1 MTEEVITEN
10 QEPQQANPY
19 NAKKDWHDVKDK
31 PFVSSDS
38 LFFDNNATTEH
49 DESDAIE
56 AEKQEEEVEASKD
69 KPYKRPNYKKR
80 YDDLKAHYDSRL
92 DEFKAREQELIQE
105 AVSNRPEYKA
115 PKSAEELE
123 EFKKEY
129 PDVYEVVESVAHI
142 QSENQVAEL
151 QTRLDAIQERETEV
165 LKREAEKDLR
175 ETHPDFDDI
184 RNSDEFHEW
193 AELQPEVIKDW
204 IFNNPDDATLAS
216 RALDLFKKDIGLD
229 VQQVTESTS
238 NSKKATQSAAD
249 MISTKTTSVDPKQQR
264 VWSEKEIAAMSV
276 AEFDKFEEEISNAMQ
291 EGRIIK

>member
-10 QEPQQANPY
+10 QEPQKANPY

-38 LFFDNNATTEH
+38 LFFDNSVSTEH

-56 AEKQEEEVEASKD
+56 AEKQEVEATKD

-80 YDDLKAHYDSRL
+80 YDDLKTHYDSKL
-92 DEFKAREQELIQE
+92 NEFKVREQELIQE

-123 EFKKEY
+123 KFKNEY
-129 PDVYEVVESVAHI
+129 PDVYEVVESVAHM

-151 QTRLDAIQERETEV
+151 QTRLDAMQGRETEI

-175 ETHPDFDDI
+175 EKHPDFDEI
-184 RNSDEFHEW
+184 RNSDEFQEW
-193 AELQPEVIKDW
+193 ANSQPKSIKDW
-204 IFNNPDDATLAS
+204 IFNNPSDATLAS
-216 RALDLFKKDIGLD
+216 RALDLFKKDIGLE
-229 VQQVTESTS
+229 QPKS
-238 NSKKATQSAAD
+238 NSKQTKQSAAD
-249 MISTKTTSVDPKQQR
+249 MISTKTTSVEPNQQR
-264 VWSEKEIAAMSV
+264 VWSEREITAMSV
-276 AEFDKFEEEISNAMQ
+276 AEFDKYESEISDAMQ

>member
-10 QEPQQANPY
+10 QEPQKANPY
-19 NAKKDWHDVKDK
+19 NAKKDWHNVKDK
-31 PFVSSDS
+31 PFVSSDN
-38 LFFDNNATTEH
+38 LFFDKPVSTEH
-49 DESDAIE
+49 DESDEIE
-56 AEKQEEEVEASKD
+56 AEKQEIEATKD

-80 YDDLKAHYDSRL
+80 YDDLKTHYDSKL
-92 DEFKAREQELIQE
+92 NEFKAREQELIQE

-175 ETHPDFDDI
+175 EKHPDFDDI
-184 RNSDEFHEW
+184 RNSDEFQDW
-193 AELQPEVIKDW
+193 ANLQPEAIKDW
-204 IFNNPDDATLAS
+204 IFNNPNDATLAS

-238 NSKKATQSAAD
+238 NSKEATQSAAD

-264 VWSEKEIAAMSV
+264 VWSEKEITAMSV

>member
-10 QEPQQANPY
+10 QEPQKANPY

-38 LFFDNNATTEH
+38 LFFDNPVSTEH
-49 DESDAIE
+49 DESDDIE
-56 AEKQEEEVEASKD
+56 AEKQEVEATKD

-80 YDDLKAHYDSRL
+80 YDDLKTHYDSRL
-92 DEFKAREQELIQE
+92 NEFKAREQELIQE

-123 EFKKEY
+123 KFKNEY
-129 PDVYEVVESVAHI
+129 PDVYEVVESVAHM

-151 QTRLDAIQERETEV
+151 QTRLDAMQGRETEI
-165 LKREAEKDLR
+165 LKQEAERNLR
-175 ETHPDFDDI
+175 EKHPDFDEI
-184 RNSDEFHEW
+184 RNSDEFQEW
-193 AELQPEVIKDW
+193 ANLQPESIKDW
-204 IFNNPDDATLAS
+204 IFNNPSDATLAS

-229 VQQVTESTS
+229 VQQVTQPKS
-238 NSKKATQSAAD
+238 NSKQTKQSAAD
-249 MISTKTTSVDPKQQR
+249 MISTKTTSVNPNQQR
-264 VWSEKEIAAMSV
+264 VWSEREIAAMSV
-276 AEFDKFEEEISNAMQ
+276 TEFDKYESEISDAMQ

>member
-10 QEPQQANPY
+10 QEPQKANPY

-38 LFFDNNATTEH
+38 LFFDEAVSTEH

-56 AEKQEEEVEASKD
+56 AEKQEVEATKD

-80 YDDLKAHYDSRL
+80 YDDLKTHYDSRL
-92 DEFKAREQELIQE
+92 NEFKAREQELIQE

-123 EFKKEY
+123 KFKNEY
-129 PDVYEVVESVAHI
+129 PDVYEVVESVAHM

-151 QTRLDAIQERETEV
+151 QTRLDAMQGRETEI

-175 ETHPDFDDI
+175 EKHPDFDEI
-184 RNSDEFHEW
+184 RNSDEFQEW
-193 AELQPEVIKDW
+193 ADLQPESIKDW
-204 IFNNPDDATLAS
+204 IFNNPSDANLAS
-216 RALDLFKKDIGLD
+216 RALDLFKKDIGLE
-229 VQQVTESTS
+229 QPKS
-238 NSKKATQSAAD
+238 NSKQTKQSAAD
-249 MISTKTTSVDPKQQR
+249 MISTKTTSVDTNQQR
-264 VWSEKEIAAMSV
+264 VWSEREIAAMSV
-276 AEFDKFEEEISNAMQ
+276 AEFDKYESEISDAMQ

>member
-10 QEPQQANPY
+10 QEPQKANPY

-38 LFFDNNATTEH
+38 LFFDNSVSTEH

-56 AEKQEEEVEASKD
+56 AEKQEVEATKD

-80 YDDLKAHYDSRL
+80 YDDLKTHYDSRL
-92 DEFKAREQELIQE
+92 NEFKVREQELIQE

-123 EFKKEY
+123 KFKNEY
-129 PDVYEVVESVAHI
+129 PDVYEVVESVAHL

-151 QTRLDAIQERETEV
+151 QTRLDAMQGRETEI
-165 LKREAEKDLR
+165 LKREAEKDLL
-175 ETHPDFDDI
+175 EKHPDFDEI
-184 RNSDEFHEW
+184 RNSDEFQDW
-193 AELQPEVIKDW
+193 ANLQPESIKDW
-204 IFNNPDDATLAS
+204 IFNNPSDATLAS
-216 RALDLFKKDIGLD
+216 RALDLFKKDIGLE
-229 VQQVTESTS
+229 QPKS
-238 NSKKATQSAAD
+238 NSRQTKQSAAD
-249 MISTKTTSVDPKQQR
+249 MISTKTTSVEPNQQR
-264 VWSEKEIAAMSV
+264 VWSEREIAAMSV
-276 AEFDKFEEEISNAMQ
+276 AEFDKYESEISDAMQ

>member
-10 QEPQQANPY
+10 QEPQKANPY

-38 LFFDNNATTEH
+38 LFFDNPLSTEH
-49 DESDAIE
+49 DESDDIE
-56 AEKQEEEVEASKD
+56 ADKQEVEATKD

-80 YDDLKAHYDSRL
+80 YDDLKTHYDSRL
-92 DEFKAREQELIQE
+92 NEFKVREQELIQE

-123 EFKKEY
+123 KFKNEY
-129 PDVYEVVESVAHI
+129 PDVYEVVASVAHI

-151 QTRLDAIQERETEV
+151 QTRLDAMQGRETEI
-165 LKREAEKDLR
+165 LKQEAEKDLR
-175 ETHPDFDDI
+175 EKHPDFDEI

-193 AELQPEVIKDW
+193 AALQPESIKDW
-204 IFNNPDDATLAS
+204 IFNNPSDATLAS
-216 RALDLFKKDIGLD
+216 RALDLFKKDIGLE
-229 VQQVTESTS
+229 VQQGTQPKS
-238 NSKKATQSAAD
+238 NSKQTKQSAAD
-249 MISTKTTSVDPKQQR
+249 MISTKTTSVEPNQQR
-264 VWSEKEIAAMSV
+264 VWSEREIAAMSV
-276 AEFDKFEEEISNAMQ
+276 AEFDKYESEISDAMQ

>member
-1 MTEEVITEN
+1 MTEKVITEN
-10 QEPQQANPY
+10 QEPQKANPY

-38 LFFDNNATTEH
+38 LFFDNSVSTEH

-56 AEKQEEEVEASKD
+56 AEKQEVEATKD

-80 YDDLKAHYDSRL
+80 YDDLKTHYDSRL
-92 DEFKAREQELIQE
+92 NEFKAREQELIQE

-123 EFKKEY
+123 KFKNEY
-129 PDVYEVVESVAHI
+129 PDVYEVVESVAHM

-151 QTRLDAIQERETEV
+151 QTRLDAMQGRETEI

-175 ETHPDFDDI
+175 EKHPDFDEI
-184 RNSDEFHEW
+184 RNSDEFQEW
-193 AELQPEVIKDW
+193 ADLQPESIKDW
-204 IFNNPDDATLAS
+204 IFNNPSDANLAS
-216 RALDLFKKDIGLD
+216 RALDLFKKDIGLE
-229 VQQVTESTS
+229 QPKS
-238 NSKKATQSAAD
+238 NSKQTKQSAAD
-249 MISTKTTSVDPKQQR
+249 MISTKTTSVDTNQQR
-264 VWSEKEIAAMSV
+264 VWSEREIAAMSV
-276 AEFDKFEEEISNAMQ
+276 AEFDKYESEISDAMQ

>member
-10 QEPQQANPY
+10 QEPQKANPY

-38 LFFDNNATTEH
+38 LFFDNPVSTEH

-56 AEKQEEEVEASKD
+56 AEKQEVEATKD

-80 YDDLKAHYDSRL
+80 YDDLKTHYDSRL
-92 DEFKAREQELIQE
+92 NEFKAREQELIQE

-123 EFKKEY
+123 KFKNEY
-129 PDVYEVVESVAHI
+129 PDVYEVVESVAHM

-151 QTRLDAIQERETEV
+151 QTRLDAMQGRETEI
-165 LKREAEKDLR
+165 LKREAEKDLL
-175 ETHPDFDDI
+175 EKHPDFDEI
-184 RNSDEFHEW
+184 RNSDEFQEW
-193 AELQPEVIKDW
+193 ANLQPESIKDW
-204 IFNNPDDATLAS
+204 IFNNPSDATLAS
-216 RALDLFKKDIGLD
+216 RALDLFKKDIGLE
-229 VQQVTESTS
+229 QPKS
-238 NSKKATQSAAD
+238 NSKQTKQSAAD
-249 MISTKTTSVDPKQQR
+249 MISTKTTSVEPNQQR
-264 VWSEKEIAAMSV
+264 VWSEREIAAMSV
-276 AEFDKFEEEISNAMQ
+276 AEFDKYESEISDAMQ